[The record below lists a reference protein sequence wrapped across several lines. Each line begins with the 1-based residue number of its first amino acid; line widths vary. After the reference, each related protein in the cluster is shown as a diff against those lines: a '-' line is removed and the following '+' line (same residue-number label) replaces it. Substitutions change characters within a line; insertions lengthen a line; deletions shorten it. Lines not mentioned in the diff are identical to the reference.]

1 MERSS
6 DYANEKLFNVKYS
19 MPRGCVSGVGLMPDN
34 AMPVVVA
41 DKMTIK

>member
-6 DYANEKLFNVKYS
+6 DYANEKLKYS